1 MLQYWEQVLL
11 FGQINNN
18 NLNKLIPVDMAN
30 FPAVLNHILG
40 VVFIIIVFALAYAYL
55 KPHQL
60 HKRRLVSTLLLKIS
74 YLFYLLVLLIVIY
87 LSALVKGGLETVFF
101 GIEFFAFLVVLFVPT
116 IGIFAR
122 KLGQFSKKREGYN
135 YFFTIVNILSIVA
148 ILVMYFI

>member
-1 MLQYWEQVLL
+1 
-11 FGQINNN
+11 
-18 NLNKLIPVDMAN
+18 MAN
-30 FPAVLNHILG
+30 FPSILNHILG
-40 VVFIIIVFALAYAYL
+40 IIFIIIVFALAYAYL

-60 HKRRLVSTLLLKIS
+60 HKRRLVSTLFLKIS
-74 YLFYLLVLLIVIY
+74 YLFYLLVLLIIIY
-87 LSALVKGGLETVFF
+87 LSALVRGGLEQVFY

-135 YFFTIVNILSIVA
+135 YFFTVVNVLSIVA

>member
-1 MLQYWEQVLL
+1 M
-11 FGQINNN
+11 
-18 NLNKLIPVDMAN
+18 DMAN

-55 KPHQL
+55 KPHRL
-60 HKRRLVSTLLLKIS
+60 HKHRMISTLLLKTS
-74 YLFYLLVLLIVIY
+74 YLFYLLVLLIIVY
-87 LSALVKGGLETVFF
+87 LSALVRGGLEQVFM

-135 YFFTIVNILSIVA
+135 YFFTVVNILSVAA
-148 ILVMYFI
+148 ILVMYFV